1 MGFDRTIDFL
11 PDAKHL
17 SVILKSAFAD
27 ILDELHGHIRN
38 CSIQAHTHM

>member
-17 SVILKSAFAD
+17 SVMLKSAFAD
-27 ILDELHGHIRN
+27 ILDESASGNEAR
-38 CSIQAHTHM
+38 SHT